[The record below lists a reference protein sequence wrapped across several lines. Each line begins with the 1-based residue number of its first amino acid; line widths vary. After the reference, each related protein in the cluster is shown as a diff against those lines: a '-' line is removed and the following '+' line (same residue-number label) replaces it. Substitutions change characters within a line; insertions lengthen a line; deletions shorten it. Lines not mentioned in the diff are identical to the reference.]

1 MINIYK
7 QPKSASI
14 YANLFIQ
21 EIPDN
26 VENVCLLF
34 IGHLETIYDIL
45 VTKPS
50 VNFTVIDG
58 KDTTDALPYIYN
70 GANLKESIT
79 FEDGWCEDSD
89 TLVSNLQTILN
100 NRIGVSANQM
110 FDLVLMNPP
119 YGKSSSLSKKIVNK
133 MLEYKVAEEMVVLAP
148 FNTYASTF
156 THIEDFTFL
165 GATDQYF
172 ADAAV
177 HGLSLTKLSNKEVNK
192 FKTWDDLLFSTVPA
206 NLVQLK
212 DTVVKY
218 NKTHKPFYK
227 AMYPWVRRNAE
238 KIKPL
243 IVEENCFLCT
253 VWQPQNK
260 VHIVESAMDIKHNL
274 KDKPIDWKK
283 DDGGLIEFRTR
294 KEFENFRDW
303 FYRKPGHSE
312 EAQNTFVYKA
322 LTLLD
327 QVGNGGIPVT
337 RYVIAFPNLDWSH
350 PWTDQEILAEIGLPE
365 DFLEKE

>member
-1 MINIYK
+1 
-7 QPKSASI
+7 
-14 YANLFIQ
+14 
-21 EIPDN
+21 
-26 VENVCLLF
+26 
-34 IGHLETIYDIL
+34 
-45 VTKPS
+45 
-50 VNFTVIDG
+50 
-58 KDTTDALPYIYN
+58 
-70 GANLKESIT
+70 
-79 FEDGWCEDSD
+79 
-89 TLVSNLQTILN
+89 
-100 NRIGVSANQM
+100 M
-110 FDLVLMNPP
+110 FNKIIANPP
-119 YGKSSSLSKKIVNK
+119 YGKSSSLSKKIVNAL
-133 MLEYKVAEEMVVLAP
+133 LENKVAEEFVVLAP
-148 FNTYASTF
+148 FNTYANTF

-165 GATDQYF
+165 GATSQYF

-177 HGLSLTKLSNKEVNK
+177 HGLSCTKLSNKEVNK
-192 FKTWDDLLFSTVPA
+192 FKTWDDLLFSTIPA

-212 DTVVKY
+212 DAVVKY
-218 NKTHKPFYK
+218 NETHKTFYK

-238 KIKPL
+238 KIKGL
-243 IVEENCFLCT
+243 AVEENCFLCT

-260 VHIVESAMDIKHNL
+260 VHIDESAMDIKHNL

-312 EAQNTFVYKA
+312 EAKKTFVYKA

-350 PWTDQEILAEIGLPE
+350 SWTDAEIIAELGLPE